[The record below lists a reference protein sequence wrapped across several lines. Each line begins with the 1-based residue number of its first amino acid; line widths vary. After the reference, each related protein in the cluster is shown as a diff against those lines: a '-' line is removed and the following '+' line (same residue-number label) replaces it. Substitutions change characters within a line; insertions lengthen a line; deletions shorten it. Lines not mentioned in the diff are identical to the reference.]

1 MTKKLCINC
10 FFQDL
15 HILHHFLDKPSA
27 PQDLSAI
34 SVDETTIRLKWRE
47 PMNNGGAEIT
57 NYVVQKREASRQS
70 YKPVDSTDEQEMTV
84 ANLSEGVKYIF
95 SVAAENQCGVG
106 QAAELSQAIE
116 AKSPH
121 GAYSVRNQKILISVN
136 FNLEIYDFPNVM
148 IKIMQN

>member
-1 MTKKLCINC
+1 M
-10 FFQDL
+10 
-15 HILHHFLDKPSA
+15 
-27 PQDLSAI
+27 SAI

-57 NYVVQKREASRQS
+57 NYVIQKREASRQS
-70 YKPVDSTDEQEMTV
+70 YKPVDSTDEPEMMV

-121 GAYSVRNQKILISVN
+121 GAYSVQNQKI
-136 FNLEIYDFPNVM
+136 
-148 IKIMQN
+148 